1 MTAGRAPARANALGV
16 AGLLF
21 AVATFGCGGPSASVK
36 RAEARAIAGGSPIE
50 RVEVAGHPPLMLVAR
65 AGDPRGAVALVG
77 AHSHGA
83 ARSIALVALL
93 RARLEAL
100 GITGIEA
107 RAHGLGF
114 EIARVADAE
123 PDVVR
128 FVKALRTA
136 LAEPVRVGEPAIARA
151 QREVESMRALSFGGP
166 GETAV
171 SACSGEVGFERNA
184 PTPDFASSAGSAEL
198 EATRASVFRAR
209 AAAFA
214 ALGSATV
221 LDAATRA
228 VGGDAAWPSGDADTD
243 PWPEADAVFVDA
255 GNGPRRLS
263 IAMRSPETDAV
274 LATGLALG
282 SGRSALSE
290 RLDALNPPWRLERAS
305 AVARLRGACL
315 RLDLSPPKGD
325 PAPSAEE
332 IARAAVVAEV
342 SVQEALA
349 HAEPGAA
356 DEAVLR
362 PSNPLRAASIAA
374 WRALLRDEDG
384 EKARSVAS
392 FSSESTDSIS
402 SAELAKAVTSE
413 RARQSRPT
421 LEVSSRSEAGQGELW
436 LLLASPCG
444 SGIEGASDAGAIS
457 LALRSMALGGETDDV
472 QLEPW
477 VTSDGAG
484 LLAHAP
490 RRDAHE
496 TALAQS
502 ERVAGALGRAFARR
516 MNGGEI
522 GAARTALLNELGGRP
537 FVGWS
542 TLLEGL
548 APAHPSWLEPRG
560 MWMTVSE
567 LSADEL
573 ERTRR
578 FVLAGPLRLAVLANR
593 GETQAAT
600 AARTLEAWLLAVRA
614 DPTECV
620 AARGELPRRGET
632 KVRQA
637 GAASYEGAYVGVVLA
652 QTGLRGARAAEL
664 AELVLNQPRS
674 ALQRAVAARAPGAN
688 ATARALAGVRR
699 PALVV
704 EIRAM
709 PEQLADAVSAVRG
722 SLDELGRGELAS
734 DAFAQAAARLAE
746 READARFDP
755 RRRIVDLFRGAAP
768 PDLDAPS
775 LKSAVSSFTLSS
787 QWTVSTAP
795 PP

>member
-1 MTAGRAPARANALGV
+1 M
-16 AGLLF
+16 
-21 AVATFGCGGPSASVK
+21 K

-50 RVEVAGHPPLMLVAR
+50 RVDVAGHPSLTLVAR
-65 AGDPRGAVALVG
+65 SGDPRGAVALVG

-83 ARSIALVALL
+83 APSVALVALL
-93 RARLEAL
+93 RSRLETQ

-114 EIARVADAE
+114 EIARAVDGEAD
-123 PDVVR
+123 VIR

-136 LAEPVRVGEPAIARA
+136 LAEPVRAGDPALVRA
-151 QREVESMRALSFGGP
+151 QREVESVRALSFGGN
-166 GETAV
+166 GEAAV
-171 SACSGEVGFERNA
+171 SACSGEVGLERNA
-184 PTPDFASSAGSAEL
+184 PLPDFTGTAGSAAL
-198 EATRASVFRAR
+198 EATRASVFRAQ

-214 ALGSATV
+214 ALGSAAV

-228 VGGDAAWPSGDADTD
+228 VGGDAAWPSGDVDLD
-243 PWPEADAVFVDA
+243 PWPEADGVFVDA
-255 GNGPRRLS
+255 GTGPRRLS
-263 IAMRSPETDAV
+263 IAVRSPETDAV

-282 SGRSALSE
+282 AGRSPLSE
-290 RLDALNPPWRLERAS
+290 RLDALSPPWRLERAS
-305 AVARLRGACL
+305 AVARVRGACL

-332 IARAAVVAEV
+332 IARAAVVAEL
-342 SVQEALA
+342 SIQEALA
-349 HAEPGAA
+349 HAEPGGA

-362 PSNPLRAASIAA
+362 PSNPLRAASVAA
-374 WRALLRDEDG
+374 WRALLRDEDD
-384 EKARSVAS
+384 EKARSIVS
-392 FSSESTDSIS
+392 FSTESADSLS
-402 SAELAKAVTSE
+402 SAELAKALANR

-421 LEVSSRSEAGQGELW
+421 LDVSSRSEAGQGELW

-444 SGIEGASDAGAIS
+444 AGIEGASDAGAVS
-457 LALRSMALGGETDDV
+457 LALRSMALGAATDDV

-496 TALAQS
+496 SGLGQS
-502 ERVAGALGRAFARR
+502 ERVAAALGRAFAQR
-516 MNGGEI
+516 MSGAEI
-522 GAARTALLNELGGRP
+522 GAARTALLNEIGGRP
-537 FVGWS
+537 FIGWS

-560 MWMTVSE
+560 TWMTVSE

-578 FVLAGPLRLAVLANR
+578 FLLTGPLRLAVLANR
-593 GETQAAT
+593 GEAQAAT
-600 AARTLEAWLLAVRA
+600 AARTLEAWLSPVR
-614 DPTECV
+614 DVPTECV
-620 AARGELPRRGET
+620 SPRGELPRRGET

-674 ALQRAVAARAPGAN
+674 TLQRAVAARAPGAS
-688 ATARALAGVRR
+688 ATARSLASVRR

-709 PEQLADAVSAVRG
+709 PEQLADAVSAVRAA
-722 SLDELGRGELAS
+722 LDELGRGELAA

-746 READARFDP
+746 RESAARFDP
-755 RRRIVDLFRGAAP
+755 RRRIVDLFRGAAAP
-768 PDLDAPS
+768 ELDAPS

-795 PP
+795 GP